1 MAINIPVFHPQ
12 FQIKVSDYQYTRYLI
27 AISQLQQLCCMD
39 KQTMPIQS
47 LRKTLF
53 QWDFLDTSNA
63 SCSPLACFYFLVTD
77 EYRKRQN
84 AWRLNA
90 NLL

>member
-1 MAINIPVFHPQ
+1 ME
-12 FQIKVSDYQYTRYLI
+12 LG
-27 AISQLQQLCCMD
+27 LQLCCMD
-39 KQTMPIQS
+39 KQTMPIKS

-53 QWDFLDTSNA
+53 QWDSLDTSNA
-63 SCSPLACFYFLVTD
+63 SFSPLAWFYFLVTD